1 MIQKI
6 VIPGEPV
13 PKGRPR
19 FTRDGRTYTPKK
31 TARHEAEVKLA
42 WKRCGYAPFPAGTP
56 IRMDVRFTMQMP
68 KSWSGK
74 KRAAIDGTPCVKHV
88 DIDNLLKTVQDALNG
103 LAFADDSQVVMIT
116 ADKRWGQEGQT
127 EVVLVGE
134 AEEAKNE
141 TD

>member
-1 MIQKI
+1 MKHEII
-6 VIPGEPV
+6 IPGEPV

-42 WKRCGYAPFPAGTP
+42 WKRCGYAPFQAGTP

-88 DIDNLLKTVQDALNG
+88 DLDNLLKTVQDALNG

-127 EVVLVGE
+127 EVVLIGE

-141 TD
+141 